1 VNDWRSTPCR
11 RDGTGGVSGTEE
23 ELLSLGKQLTKA
35 QPELA
40 RMLSWV
46 DEVWGLYSAEV
57 RRRGTWPEDTA
68 EWTWRDAAA
77 YRMATERVDRELKLA
92 RPTSAPRTPWRH
104 ATVGLIL
111 FAPPYG
117 RSGRGRDKDG
127 LSRRW
132 PARYRWAGGVR
143 GAFKTADELQISV
156 SLQPFLPFVSDRY
169 DPIRLKYSHGSF
181 RRASTSGGFGRR

>member
-77 YRMATERVDRELKLA
+77 YRAATERVDRETEIGVAYMRATNALEACYRRLDPVCTAIQSFGA
-92 RPTSAPRTPWRH
+92 RTRQGRAVKKMARAIQTGRWR
-104 ATVGLIL
+104 A
-111 FAPPYG
+111 
-117 RSGRGRDKDG
+117 RS
-127 LSRRW
+127 
-132 PARYRWAGGVR
+132 
-143 GAFKTADELQISV
+143 I
-156 SLQPFLPFVSDRY
+156 
-169 DPIRLKYSHGSF
+169 
-181 RRASTSGGFGRR
+181 